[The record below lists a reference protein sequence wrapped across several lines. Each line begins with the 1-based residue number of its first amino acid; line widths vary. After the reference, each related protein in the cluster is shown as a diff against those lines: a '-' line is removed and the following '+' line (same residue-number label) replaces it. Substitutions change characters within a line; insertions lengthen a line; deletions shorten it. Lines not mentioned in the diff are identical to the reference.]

1 MIPTKKLTLK
11 QKLQL
16 QVQQLKR
23 KKILEKQQKQI
34 EKQQKEA
41 EAQRQKLLQ
50 AQQRQQAQI
59 QATQMQAQM
68 QIQAQA
74 QMQAQIQVHAQVIQA
89 QQMQLQAQQTQMQIQ
104 QAPPQLSV
112 SSTRTTVP
120 SGAATASVVPQ
131 PQGAASSSSFA
142 NKAQPPSVHKAVPS
156 SSVVAPAN
164 NGGITKTTSS
174 DETKDLPSQPQLQT
188 HPLPLVQPAAP
199 AASKHNTMVSAA
211 ATPLARM
218 IPPQAAVA
226 TATTQEGTMMMMLP
240 TTTTSQAMV
249 HPSARTMEM
258 MMTASLPPLQALP
271 PVLAA
276 ATAPAIPVVPPIPK
290 QSAPPPAKAAPAP
303 VLLMDP
309 LIDPSPFRFGYQK
322 LDQPIE
328 ITKETPNSS
337 FGVTLR
343 SISQSCLVLVD
354 PTQKRRQRIEYTVLQ
369 CIDPSLQNARSSGV
383 QTLQPFDLILSINGV
398 SVFGKTF
405 QEAIQ
410 LFSKSRTASGRITAT
425 LTVARKNVV
434 PKSMMPR
441 TTPSY
446 NHNLPW
452 TPVET
457 AALALQVL
465 LMQQNHLLG
474 QAMNVDFFSSFQKDY
489 FPHRSP
495 QQLYQIWMEQQGRI
509 QSMLQASAS
518 QFWSQQWKRL
528 ESPAM
533 TMQQTTVVWSDQKR
547 AQHRA
552 LPRPRTGCKCGQLD
566 HRYVHDPKCVLYSNI
581 RNQIPK
587 EQMDEILRE
596 EKDDNDSNKKVKLS
610 KDEKAQLSKLE
621 RHQYEKLLWEKEQRS
636 QESIEAR
643 FVTLCQDY
651 QVHTLHQAVYAP
663 SSLQTIVLSA
673 LFELQGEL
681 QEITLK
687 AKAKMEA
694 KEAEAEAQAKAKEE
708 AAKAKAEAE
717 AAKTN
722 EDDEDDDDSDSD
734 DDDDVPLAVLGKREL
749 EQAESAK
756 NANKRSKP
764 NESCWNL
771 EFLCKLV
778 QKISHTWGHVYQ
790 EPTHRDYQWRWE
802 VHHGYHSSSDTDSRI
817 PSQNPRR
824 PNSYS
829 LEHLRF
835 LQVSSSDELQST
847 VLPNLN
853 EWMMEQQI
861 SKKNVQATT
870 TASTEK
876 KVTTAA
882 APMTASKSAS
892 APPPPPPP
900 AAPTAATSAA
910 PAVPASGTAAP
921 APTTASAQPAAAPT
935 TNPLPVMSPEQAQ
948 ALMNLVQVVS
958 SMSGI
963 LDELQALVTSGVVK
977 TTKYGTIEFK
987 EDWIEHVSPLL
998 LQEAHDEWGIG
1009 ADPNR
1014 LYHVHTE
1021 LRKAIR
1027 KHWTRLEKGWY
1038 LKTDT
1043 SGSELIYNAHELE
1056 DWRRALESQTDA
1068 KIQVDE
1074 GIGMFGY
1081 SF

>member
-1 MIPTKKLTLK
+1 MATAIPTKKLTLK

-23 KKILEKQQKQI
+23 KKMFEKQQKQM
-34 EKQQKEA
+34 EKMQKE
-41 EAQRQKLLQ
+41 RQQQLE
-50 AQQRQQAQI
+50 AQQRQQAQA
-59 QATQMQAQM
+59 QAQMQMQAQAQM
-68 QIQAQA
+68 QIQAQ
-74 QMQAQIQVHAQVIQA
+74 IQVQAQVIQA
-89 QQMQLQAQQTQMQIQ
+89 QAIQMQAQQMRAQQMQAMQ
-104 QAPPQLSV
+104 QAQPQLSV
-112 SSTRTTVP
+112 SSSASTVP
-120 SGAATASVVPQ
+120 PSVVPQ
-131 PQGAASSSSFA
+131 HPGASSA
-142 NKAQPPSVHKAVPS
+142 PTNHHAPPVNMVVPS
-156 SSVVAPAN
+156 SSVVVAPAE
-164 NGGITKTTSS
+164 GGGKVKTTSS
-174 DETKDLPSQPQLQT
+174 SNETANKNPLPKPQ
-188 HPLPLVQPAAP
+188 PLPLVQTEALAAL
-199 AASKHNTMVSAA
+199 KHNTMGSAAAA
-211 ATPLARM
+211 ATPLEM
-218 IPPQAAVA
+218 IPV
-226 TATTQEGTMMMMLP
+226 ATTQARTQGTTMMLP
-240 TTTTSQAMV
+240 TTSQAMV
-249 HPSARTMEM
+249 PPSARTTMTM
-258 MMTASLPPLQALP
+258 MMTASSLPPLQASLQ
-271 PVLAA
+271 PVL
-276 ATAPAIPVVPPIPK
+276 APAIPPAIPAVPPMIPK
-290 QSAPPPAKAAPAP
+290 QSAPPHSHASP
-303 VLLMDP
+303 VVTTLLMDP
-309 LIDPSPFRFGYQK
+309 LVDPSPFRFGYQK
-322 LDQPIE
+322 LDQPIA
-328 ITKETPNSS
+328 ISKTSPGSS

-354 PTQKRRQRIEYTVLQ
+354 PTQKRRKRIEYTVLQ
-369 CIDPSLQNARSSGV
+369 CIDPSVQNARRSGV
-383 QTLQPFDLILSINGV
+383 QNKLQPFDLILSINGE

-410 LFSKSRTASGRITAT
+410 LFSKSAENGGGRITAT
-425 LTVARKNVV
+425 LTVARKKVV
-434 PKSMMPR
+434 PKSLVPR
-441 TTPSY
+441 SVPPNY
-446 NHNLPW
+446 NHNHLPW

-465 LMQQNHLLG
+465 QLQQSNTNLLG
-474 QAMNVDFFSSFQKDY
+474 QAMNVDFFLALQTEF

-495 QQLYQIWMEQQGRI
+495 QQLYQIWMEQQGRL
-509 QSMLQASAS
+509 QSSLQEQANA
-518 QFWSQQWKRL
+518 FFTQQWKRL

-533 TMQQTTVVWSDQKR
+533 LQQTTVVWSDQKR

-552 LPRPRTGCKCGQLD
+552 LPRPPSGCKCGQLD
-566 HRYVHDPKCVLYSNI
+566 HRYVHDNKCVLYSNL

-587 EQMDEILRE
+587 DQMEQVFQ
-596 EKDDNDSNKKVKLS
+596 DDDDKKIKLS

-621 RHQYEKLLWEKEQRS
+621 RHQYEKLLVEKEQRL
-636 QESIEAR
+636 QEDIEAR

-673 LFELQGEL
+673 LFELQAEL
-681 QEITLK
+681 EEITLK
-687 AKAKMEA
+687 AKAQA
-694 KEAEAEAQAKAKEE
+694 VAQAQAEAEAEAKE
-708 AAKAKAEAE
+708 KAKAEAVK
-717 AAKTN
+717 AS
-722 EDDEDDDDSDSD
+722 EDVSDDDSDS

-764 NESCWNL
+764 NDEKISWNL
-771 EFLCKLV
+771 EFLCKLAHKLS
-778 QKISHTWGHVYQ
+778 QSWGHVYQ
-790 EPTHRDYQWRWE
+790 EPSHRDYQWRWE
-802 VHHGYHSSSDTDSRI
+802 VHHGYHSSSDATLTNISK
-817 PSQNPRR
+817 NPRR

-882 APMTASKSAS
+882 ALMTARKSAS
-892 APPPPPPP
+892 APPPPPP
-900 AAPTAATSAA
+900 AASASPATSAA
-910 PAVPASGTAAP
+910 PAVPASGTAAAP
-921 APTTASAQPAAAPT
+921 APTTASAPAAAAAPT
-935 TNPLPVMSPEQAQ
+935 TNSPPPVMSPEQAQ
-948 ALMNLVQVVS
+948 ALMSLVQVVT

-963 LDELQALVTSGVVK
+963 LDELQALVTSGVVEQ
-977 TTKYGTIEFK
+977 TQYGTIEFK
-987 EDWIEHVSPLL
+987 ENWIEHLSPLL
-998 LQEAHDEWGIG
+998 LQEAKDEWGIG

-1038 LKTDT
+1038 LQTDT
-1043 SGSELIYNAHELE
+1043 DSRSELIYNAHELE